1 MKAKMFFVAA
11 AVAVISLS
19 SCKKEYECL
28 CSTGGNT
35 PVVETH
41 KGKDA
46 QDACSDATKPL
57 QFKSCIPNE

>member
-1 MKAKMFFVAA
+1 MFFVAA

-28 CSTGGNT
+28 CSTAGNA

-46 QDACSDATKPL
+46 ADACSDATSVVQL
-57 QFKSCIPNE
+57 KSCVPNE